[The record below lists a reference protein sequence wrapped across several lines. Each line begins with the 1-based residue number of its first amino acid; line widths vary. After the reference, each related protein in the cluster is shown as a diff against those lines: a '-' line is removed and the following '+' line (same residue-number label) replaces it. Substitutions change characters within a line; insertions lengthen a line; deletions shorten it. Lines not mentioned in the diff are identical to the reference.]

1 MPNILEE
8 LRTRIVQAEKRVNEA
23 GVQLQA
29 ADKAY
34 NAAVAELHVWRSALD
49 AETRSEHARQEAA
62 KSDQPSF
69 AGMEPVRVPNTLEAV
84 TGEQEPLILTVAAN
98 ATVSINKTEMVRT
111 LLRQNPA
118 GLTPPQIWE
127 HVSGEF
133 KHRPYL
139 YSVLK
144 RLKDH
149 DEVVTRRDKYLLR
162 SSQEVNQILTL
173 Q

>member
-1 MPNILEE
+1 MESIIQE
-8 LRTRIVQAEKRVNEA
+8 LQRRIADAERRVNDA
-23 GVQLQA
+23 SIALQA
-29 ADKAY
+29 ADKLYSATM
-34 NAAVAELHVWRSALD
+34 NELHVWRSALD
-49 AETRSEHARQEAA
+49 AETRAQHAQTV
-62 KSDQPSF
+62 F
-69 AGMEPVRVPNTLEAV
+69 AGMQDLVPVQSDMNASNVVAKPDPV
-84 TGEQEPLILTVAAN
+84 QTVG
-98 ATVSINKTEMVRT
+98 TNKTELIRS

-127 HVSGEF
+127 YVADQF

-149 DEVVTRRDKYLLR
+149 NEVVTRRDKYVL
-162 SSQEVNQILTL
+162 STAQDAQEVNHSLSQV